1 MRVQARRKNA
11 PDAADVFSDLVRVRT
26 LELGELRGAFDLEEY
41 LIPGGRDKLDR
52 ANLVSA
58 PVSPTL
64 IELREYARLLSHR
77 SLGHTPPTS
86 LLGAGIVLLGSFVG
100 SKCDGVNL
108 GKMMKVSNTGFSSL
122 SFVGK
127 ANNG

>member
-11 PDAADVFSDLVRVRT
+11 PDAADVFSDLVRVHSFH
-26 LELGELRGAFDLEEY
+26 LGYLCGESGLEEY

-64 IELREYARLLSHR
+64 IELGEYARLPSHR
-77 SLGHTPPTS
+77 SLGYMPPTS
-86 LLGAGIVLLGSFVG
+86 LLGAGTVLLGSSVD
-100 SKCDGVNL
+100 SECDGFRP
-108 GKMMKVSNTGFSSL
+108 GKMMKVSTQASL
-122 SFVGK
+122 HFFLLGK

>member
-1 MRVQARRKNA
+1 MGGKIMRRNEGRDGGLDA

-58 PVSPTL
+58 PVSPHSDRTQGICAL
-64 IELREYARLLSHR
+64 TFTSITWSYASDFTSGSWDSPPWVICRLE
-77 SLGHTPPTS
+77 
-86 LLGAGIVLLGSFVG
+86 
-100 SKCDGVNL
+100 
-108 GKMMKVSNTGFSSL
+108 M
-122 SFVGK
+122 
-127 ANNG
+127 